1 MLGRSIAALLV
12 AVPFAVQAQ
21 SHPLVGA
28 WDIEYAAGMRIDNDG
43 PTPIMA
49 KARMTVLAQGDSL
62 IATVKT
68 VPPEGMPARADMRLA
83 TKIAPGQVTFVYR
96 SQVRMNMNGEESTR
110 ESVSTWLLDVTGD
123 SLTGTMGREISG
135 AEMHPSP
142 PQPVKGTRAK
152 S

>member
-1 MLGRSIAALLV
+1 MLGRTIAALLV

-28 WDIEYAAGMRIDNDG
+28 WDIEYAAGMRVDNDG
-43 PTPIMA
+43 PVPIMA
-49 KARMTVLAQGDSL
+49 KARMTVVAQGDSL

-68 VPPEGMPARADMRLA
+68 VPPEGMAQRPDMRLA

-96 SQVRMNMNGEESTR
+96 SQVRMNMNGEESVR
-110 ESVSTWLLDVTGD
+110 ESVSTWLLDVNGD
-123 SLTGTMGREISG
+123 SLTGTMARQIGG
-135 AEMHPSP
+135 GEMPGGG

>member
-1 MLGRSIAALLV
+1 MPGRTIAALLV

-21 SHPLVGA
+21 THPLVGA
-28 WDIEYAAGMRIDNDG
+28 WDIEYAAGMRVDNDG
-43 PTPIMA
+43 PAPIMA
-49 KARMTVLAQGDSL
+49 KARMTVVAEGDSL

-68 VPPEGMPARADMRLA
+68 VPPEGMSARADMRLA

-96 SQVRMNMNGEESTR
+96 SQVRMNINGDESTR

-123 SLTGTMGREISG
+123 SLTGTMARQIGG
-135 AEMHPSP
+135 GDMPGGG
-142 PQPVKGTRAK
+142 PQPVTGTRAK